1 MAEKMLALGAAPDT
15 ALFVRGDTFA
25 DAVSVSPLAASA
37 ALPVLLVKPGTVPA
51 ATQAGI
57 SALGISEGV
66 LAGGPGAVSDATLFA
81 LDSMLSGTVT
91 RVWGTDRYRTATAVA
106 AHGVARGWSIP
117 AYIGLATGT
126 DYPDALA
133 GGALAGH
140 FGGVLLLTQPAS
152 LSPAAA
158 QFIGEHRLLIDLVD
172 VYGGPGAVHPQV
184 MSEVEE
190 LLADG

>member
-1 MAEKMLALGAAPDT
+1 MATPRAGRPARIFSRA
-15 ALFVRGDTFA
+15 A
-25 DAVSVSPLAASA
+25 DACS
-37 ALPVLLVKPGTVPA
+37 
-51 ATQAGI
+51 
-57 SALGISEGV
+57 
-66 LAGGPGAVSDATLFA
+66 AVSKRYCRTRIR
-81 LDSMLSGTVT
+81 SGTVT
-91 RVWGTDRYRTATAVA
+91 GFWGTDRYRRGRVGA